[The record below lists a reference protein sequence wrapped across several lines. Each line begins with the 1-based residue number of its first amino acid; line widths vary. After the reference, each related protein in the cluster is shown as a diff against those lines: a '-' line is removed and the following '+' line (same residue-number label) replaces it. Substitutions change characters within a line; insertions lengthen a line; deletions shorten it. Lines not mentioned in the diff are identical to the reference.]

1 MSNLQLIEALCKL
14 VEDQAAIILK
24 LFLRLAEADAVAVA
38 EEVQEVRKRYSDIL
52 GSDETPDELYEEF
65 NEREKSDDR

>member
-24 LFLRLAEADAVAVA
+24 LFLRLAEADVVAVA

-52 GSDETPDELYEEF
+52 GSDEPPSELCEEF
-65 NEREKSDDR
+65 NERRNSDGR